1 MLYAAAITLAA
12 AAVATDLRSRRI
24 LNWLTLPA
32 LGAGVTIGLVNG
44 GFGGLATS
52 LVGILVGGG
61 LLLGPT
67 LIGAMGAGDLK
78 FQSAM
83 GALLGPWFAAIAWV
97 RGLGDDPATGAG
109 ARSRGD
115 NPVAGPAQR
124 GMTASVDVE
133 EGTGCLETAEQDE

>member
-1 MLYAAAITLAA
+1 MSMLYAAAITLAA

-83 GALLGPWFAAIAWV
+83 GALLGPWFAAIALAV
-97 RGLGDDPATGAG
+97 AAIFGGLLAAGYVVWAMTRRRALALGVVATILLQALPNGA
-109 ARSRGD
+109 
-115 NPVAGPAQR
+115 
-124 GMTASVDVE
+124 
-133 EGTGCLETAEQDE
+133 